1 MYTLPVFPLQT
12 VLFPKTPIH
21 LHIFEE
27 RYKKMMRQVLE
38 TDLLFGVCLIHQG
51 VEAYGPMPV
60 PYPVGCSAR
69 IIDVQP
75 LSEGRMNLTA
85 IGEERFR
92 IRSLVQ
98 HSPYL
103 VAEVEAHP
111 FRQIRTLETLRMK
124 NALLEYLSEY
134 VQLLD
139 TYKAAGVE
147 LQTLNLF
154 LEELKNYEDPTNIIF
169 LTASLLQIPLIEK
182 QHLLERETVPEILER
197 LILKL
202 RREILLHKRI
212 FWHPEKIVNRI
223 FRLN

>member
-12 VLFPKTPIH
+12 VLFPQTPIQ

-38 TDLLFGVCLIHQG
+38 TDLLFGICLIRQG

-75 LSEGRMNLTA
+75 LSEGKMNLTA

-103 VAEVEAHP
+103 VAEVEDYP
-111 FRQIRTLETLRMK
+111 FHQIRTLETLRMK
-124 NALLEYLSEY
+124 NTLLEYLSEY
-134 VQLLD
+134 IQLPEI
-139 TYKAAGVE
+139 YHGAEVE
-147 LQTLNLF
+147 LQDLNHF
-154 LEELKNYEDPTNIIF
+154 LEQLKNYEDPTNIIF
-169 LTASLLQIPLIEK
+169 ITASLLQISLIEK
-182 QHLLERETVPEILER
+182 QQLLEKETVPQILEQ
-197 LILKL
+197 LILIL
-202 RREILLHKRI
+202 RREILLHRRV
-212 FWHPEKIVNRI
+212 FWHTEQILSRI